1 MKNIRNIVKKIDE
14 LRKNKYIRVTVKL
27 LIMALVFN
35 EVVLFMG
42 TLWKI

>member
-14 LRKNKYIRVTVKL
+14 LRKNKYIRVSVKL